1 MKLIDLIKK
10 QKGMKMCSLMEK
22 DALIEKVAETMA
34 LIARRKEMVKNSDE
48 NSIAMGA
55 LTNKIYRSKPETLD
69 FGVIVRQCDSVQ
81 AKYRLAV

>member
-1 MKLIDLIKK
+1 
-10 QKGMKMCSLMEK
+10 MCSLMEK

>member
-1 MKLIDLIKK
+1 
-10 QKGMKMCSLMEK
+10 MEK

-48 NSIAMGA
+48 DSIAMGA

-69 FGVIVRQCDSVQ
+69 FGAIVRQCDSVQ

>member
-1 MKLIDLIKK
+1 
-10 QKGMKMCSLMEK
+10 MCSLMEK

-48 NSIAMGA
+48 DSIAMGA

-69 FGVIVRQCDSVQ
+69 FGAIVRQCDSVQ